1 MFENRKDQTV
11 KIHKSYFREQTAAEV
26 TSDFIDMYIE
36 VPVEEWGTILRETDF
51 PDLRLTMCTY
61 FVTAMTLLYPEDTVD
76 ELAAYLLELLNED
89 GMYDKNKN
97 LFLPK

>member
-11 KIHKSYFREQTAAEV
+11 TIHKSYFREQTAAEV

-89 GMYDKNKN
+89 GM
-97 LFLPK
+97 

>member
-11 KIHKSYFREQTAAEV
+11 RIHKSYFREQTAAEV

-51 PDLRLTMCTY
+51 PDLRVSMCGF
-61 FVTAMTLLYPEDTVD
+61 FVTALTLLYPEDTVD
-76 ELAAYLLELLNED
+76 ELAAYLLELLNQD
-89 GMYDKNKN
+89 GK
-97 LFLPK
+97 

>member
-11 KIHKSYFREQTAAEV
+11 TIHKSNFREQTAAEV

-36 VPVEEWGTILRETDF
+36 VPVEEWGTILRATDF

-89 GMYDKNKN
+89 GM
-97 LFLPK
+97 